1 MISSTGLETWCI
13 ILDSNLSPF
22 FSTTPQRNKA
32 LPSFLHQMVQR
43 SLHSTLNFLVLFCNL
58 FANNRYCLHS
68 LWLDVLWRLPLKLQ
82 PQYPKPTVAM
92 AALVAM
98 PRIRMKITVFPD
110 AFPPFLCRSYRPKK
124 VSVFHRRRS
133 FSVSASSTKETQD
146 QIRVRFAPSPTGNLH
161 VGGARTALFNYLF
174 ARYVFVWVY
183 GLSRLF
189 LYWMSMSMS
198 ISVCAG
204 AGPMEGNL
212 FWELKTLIWRGLL
225 KNLRRLC

>member
-1 MISSTGLETWCI
+1 MISSNGLETWCI
-13 ILDSNLSPF
+13 ILEFSSNLSPF

-32 LPSFLHQMVQR
+32 RPSCIRWCKGLSIRPSISF
-43 SLHSTLNFLVLFCNL
+43 VLFCNL

-68 LWLDVLWRLPLKLQ
+68 HWLDILWRLPLKLQ

-98 PRIRMKITVFPD
+98 PRMRMKITVFPD
-110 AFPPFLCRSYRPKK
+110 AFPSFLCRSYRPKK

-146 QIRVRFAPSPTGNLH
+146 QVRVRFAPSPTGNLH

-174 ARYVFVWVY
+174 ARYVFVCFVCL
-183 GLSRLF
+183 GLWFESAF
-189 LYWMSMSMS
+189 S
-198 ISVCAG
+198 
-204 AGPMEGNL
+204 
-212 FWELKTLIWRGLL
+212 LL
-225 KNLRRLC
+225 DEYEYEY